1 MFAKK
6 MSRKHQFNNDMEFM
20 KEMMSKG
27 SATESTEVAE
37 NGKCWYLPCHGSI
50 TETNL
55 ASSA

>member
-1 MFAKK
+1 

-27 SATESTEVAE
+27 YATESTEVAE